1 MTFPTLSYL
10 NFLWH
15 SKNEHAVHSP
25 FVFNLLTK
33 CFYDR
38 KPKPAYSF
46 LNASLGDHEK
56 LRLASSLSQKNG
68 QFLYRLHS
76 YFESKRTLVTEAT
89 DALAILALATS
100 SATNKIKV
108 IATTTTPCA
117 TLQEIVAAKA
127 ELDFT
132 ATSIRDAITISG
144 NELYDFI
151 YFDKYSDS
159 KKLLEDYVTALPSIT
174 NDSVWVFNNLHQNKD
189 REETWEAIKQRA
201 EVSVTVDTY
210 HFQLVFFRR
219 EQPKEHFI
227 IRQ

>member
-10 NFLWH
+10 KFLWH

-56 LRLASSLSQKNG
+56 LRLDSSLSQKNG

-76 YFESKRTLVTEAT
+76 YFESKRSLVSEAT

-108 IATTTTPCA
+108 ITTTPSA
-117 TLQEIVAAKA
+117 TLQEIVADEA
-127 ELDFT
+127 ELDFST
-132 ATSIRDAITISG
+132 TSLEEAIAASG
-144 NELYDFI
+144 NQLYDFI
-151 YFDKYSDS
+151 YFDKYNDS

-174 NDSVWVFNNLHQNKD
+174 NDSVWVFTNLHQSKYK
-189 REETWEAIKQRA
+189 EETWEAIKQRP

>member
-10 NFLWH
+10 QFLWH

-25 FVFNLLTK
+25 FVFSLLTK

-46 LNASLGDHEK
+46 LNASLGENEK
-56 LRLASSLSQKNG
+56 LRFNSLLSQKNG

-76 YFESKRTLVTEAT
+76 YFESKQTLVSEAT
-89 DALAILALATS
+89 DTLAILALATS

-108 IATTTTPCA
+108 IAATPSA
-117 TLQEIVAAKA
+117 TLQEIVAAES

-132 ATSIRDAITISG
+132 ATSLEEAIPASG
-144 NELYDFI
+144 NELFDFI
-151 YFDKYSDS
+151 YFDNYSDS
-159 KKLLEDYVTALPSIT
+159 KKLLEDYITAQPSIT

-189 REETWEAIKQRA
+189 KKETWEAIKQRA

>member
-46 LNASLGDHEK
+46 LKTCLRDHEK
-56 LRLASSLSQKNG
+56 LRLDSSLSQKNG

-76 YFESKRTLVTEAT
+76 YFESKRTLVSEAT

-108 IATTTTPCA
+108 MTTTPSA
-117 TLQEIVAAKA
+117 TLQEIVSAEA

-132 ATSIRDAITISG
+132 TTSLEEAIPASG

-151 YFDKYSDS
+151 YFDKYSNS
-159 KKLLEDYVTALPSIT
+159 KKLLEDYITALPSIT
-174 NDSVWVFNNLHQNKD
+174 NDSVWVFNNLHQNKYK
-189 REETWEAIKQRA
+189 EETWEAIKQRP

>member
-1 MTFPTLSYL
+1 MAFITRSYL
-10 NFLWH
+10 KFLWH

-25 FVFNLLTK
+25 FVFSLLTK

-46 LNASLGDHEK
+46 LKASLGKNEK
-56 LRLASSLSQKNG
+56 LCFNSLLSQKNG

-76 YFESKRTLVTEAT
+76 YFESKRSLVSEAT

-108 IATTTTPCA
+108 ITRTPSA

-127 ELDFT
+127 ELDFST
-132 ATSIRDAITISG
+132 TSLEEAIPASG

-174 NDSVWVFNNLHQNKD
+174 NDSVWVFNNLHQSKYK
-189 REETWEAIKQRA
+189 EETWETIKQRA

>member
-10 NFLWH
+10 QFLWQ

-33 CFYDR
+33 CFYDQ

-46 LNASLGDHEK
+46 LKTSLRENEK
-56 LRLASSLSQKNG
+56 LRLDSSLSQKNG
-68 QFLYRLHS
+68 HFLYRLHS
-76 YFESKRTLVTEAT
+76 YFESKHTLVTEAT

-108 IATTTTPCA
+108 ITRTPSA
-117 TLQEIVAAKA
+117 TLQEIVAAEA

-132 ATSIRDAITISG
+132 TTSLEEAINASG
-144 NELYDFI
+144 NELFNFI
-151 YFDKYSDS
+151 YFDNYSDS
-159 KKLLEDYVTALPSIT
+159 KKLLEDYITALPSIT
-174 NDSVWVFNNLHQNKD
+174 NDSVWVFNNLHQNK
-189 REETWEAIKQRA
+189 EKKETWEAIKQRA
-201 EVSVTVDTY
+201 EVSVTVDTF

>member
-1 MTFPTLSYL
+1 MVFITRSYL
-10 NFLWH
+10 KFLWH

-25 FVFNLLTK
+25 FVFSLLTK

-46 LNASLGDHEK
+46 LKASLGKNEK
-56 LRLASSLSQKNG
+56 LRFNSLLSQKNG

-76 YFESKRTLVTEAT
+76 YFESKRSLVSEAI

-108 IATTTTPCA
+108 IATTPSEI
-117 TLQEIVAAKA
+117 LQEIVAAKA
-127 ELDFT
+127 ELDFST
-132 ATSIRDAITISG
+132 TSLEEAIPASG

-189 REETWEAIKQRA
+189 MEETWEAIKQRA
-201 EVSVTVDTY
+201 EVSVTVDTF

>member
-10 NFLWH
+10 QFLWH

-46 LNASLGDHEK
+46 LKTSLRDHEK
-56 LRLASSLSQKNG
+56 LRFNSSLSQKNG

-76 YFESKRTLVTEAT
+76 YFESKRTLVSEAT

-100 SATNKIKV
+100 SATSKTKV
-108 IATTTTPCA
+108 MTTTPSA
-117 TLQEIVAAKA
+117 TLQEIVGDEA
-127 ELDFT
+127 ELDFST
-132 ATSIRDAITISG
+132 NSLEEAIAASG
-144 NELYDFI
+144 NQLYDFI
-151 YFDKYSDS
+151 YFDKYNDS
-159 KKLLEDYVTALPSIT
+159 KKLLEDYVSALPSIT

-189 REETWEAIKQRA
+189 KKDTWETIKQRA

>member
-10 NFLWH
+10 QFLWH

-25 FVFNLLTK
+25 FVFSLLTK

-46 LNASLGDHEK
+46 LKTSLRDHEK
-56 LRLASSLSQKNG
+56 LRFNSSLSQKNG

-76 YFESKRTLVTEAT
+76 YFESKRTLVSEAT

-100 SATNKIKV
+100 SATSKTKV
-108 IATTTTPCA
+108 MTTTPSA
-117 TLQEIVAAKA
+117 TLQEIVAAEA

-132 ATSIRDAITISG
+132 TTSLEEAITASG
-144 NELYDFI
+144 NELFDFI
-151 YFDKYSDS
+151 YFDNYSDS
-159 KKLLEDYVTALPSIT
+159 KKLLEDYVSALPSIT

-189 REETWEAIKQRA
+189 KKDTWETIKQRA

>member
-10 NFLWH
+10 QFLWH

-46 LNASLGDHEK
+46 LKTSLRDHEK
-56 LRLASSLSQKNG
+56 LRFNSSLSQKNG

-76 YFESKRTLVTEAT
+76 YFESKRTLVSEAT

-100 SATNKIKV
+100 SATSKTKV
-108 IATTTTPCA
+108 MTTTPSA
-117 TLQEIVAAKA
+117 TLQEIVAAEA

-132 ATSIRDAITISG
+132 TTSLEEAITASG
-144 NELYDFI
+144 NELFDFI
-151 YFDKYSDS
+151 YFDNYSDS
-159 KKLLEDYVTALPSIT
+159 KKLLEDYVSALPSIT

-189 REETWEAIKQRA
+189 KKDTWETIKQRA